1 MSTKT
6 YMAKPGE
13 VEKNWYVIDVAG
25 KPLGR
30 VATQIA
36 HILRG
41 KHKPTFTPHVDTGDY
56 VVVINAEKV
65 ALTGKKASQKMY
77 YWHTGY
83 AGGIKKRS
91 FEDMINRKPEQ
102 VVYLAVKRMLPQN
115 RLGRAML
122 KKLKVYRG
130 GEHPHEAQKPV
141 EWNVM
146 EQEGKEG

>member
-13 VEKNWYVIDVAG
+13 IEKNWYVIDVAG

-41 KHKPTFTPHVDTGDY
+41 KHKPTFTPHVDSGDY

-77 YWHTGY
+77 YWHTGH
-83 AGGIKKRS
+83 AGGLKKKS
-91 FEDMINRKPEQ
+91 FEQMINRKPEQ
-102 VVYLAVKRMLPQN
+102 VIYFAVKRMLPKN
-115 RLGRAML
+115 KLGRAMI

-130 GEHPHEAQKPV
+130 SEHPHEAQQPV
-141 EWNVM
+141 ELNVM
-146 EQEGKEG
+146 EQEGKEE

>member
-1 MSTKT
+1 MSAKT
-6 YMAKPGE
+6 YMAKSNE
-13 VEKNWYVIDVAG
+13 IEKNWYLVDVAG

-41 KHKPTFTPHVDTGDY
+41 KHKPEFTPHVDTGDF

-65 ALTGKKASQKMY
+65 ALTGKKATQKMY

-83 AGGIKKRS
+83 AGGIKQRS
-91 FEDMINRKPEQ
+91 FLEMIEKKPEE
-102 VVYLAVKRMLPQN
+102 VIYLAVKRMLPHN
-115 RLGRAML
+115 SLGRAML

-130 GEHPHEAQKPV
+130 SDHPHEAQKPV

-146 EQEGKEG
+146 EQRGKEE